1 MTHETLA
8 EIMKE
13 VQNMSEQELQEILA
27 RIKQHKHQEKNKQ
40 TTKTTH
46 IAHSSDPQDWLFL
59 CSI

>member
-13 VQNMSEQELQEILA
+13 VEDMSEQELREILA
-27 RIKQHKHQEKNKQ
+27 RIRQHKQQEKNKTQ
-40 TTKTTH
+40 TTTH
-46 IAHSSDPQDWLFL
+46 IAHSADPQDWLFL